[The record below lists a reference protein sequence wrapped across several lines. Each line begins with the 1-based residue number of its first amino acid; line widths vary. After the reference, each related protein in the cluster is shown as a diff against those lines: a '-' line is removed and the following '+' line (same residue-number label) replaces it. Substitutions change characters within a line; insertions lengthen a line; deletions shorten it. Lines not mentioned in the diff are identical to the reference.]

1 MKNSSKAK
9 AALDAQEKL
18 PLDEDLDNENEEGD
32 LSQEGMAESD
42 AAMLEDAKANVA
54 QDDLIGIV
62 MGNDNLDANE
72 TGSAPEQG
80 SEHEPEVS
88 DQQSNQNQSDDR
100 SAEQEEGEEQ
110 QPADEQEA
118 ENSAQEDVQ
127 KEKAEEL
134 PAAPATPA
142 SQASTADPAM
152 AQMLIKLTTDM
163 SILLDRID
171 RLEKR
176 IEAIDGSTRDA
187 KATQDACLKLAQKTN
202 DYFTD
207 AGKRIDDAVKS
218 STQDAVKTLNEE
230 FAKGMRLC
238 AQKASESVNT
248 VRKDAA
254 ETIDKVH
261 AQAVEHIHELE
272 QAASR
277 RSKMYFMMNLPERVL
292 NYAKYLAILIVLA
305 LALAFGI
312 EHFM

>member
-18 PLDEDLDNENEEGD
+18 PLDEGLDNENEEGD

-62 MGNDNLDANE
+62 MGNDNPDANE
-72 TGSAPEQG
+72 TGSAPEQD
-80 SEHEPEVS
+80 SEHEPEASNQQS
-88 DQQSNQNQSDDR
+88 DQDQSENQS
-100 SAEQEEGEEQ
+100 AEREEGEEQ
-110 QPADEQEA
+110 QSADEQEA
-118 ENSAQEDVQ
+118 KVSGQEDTQ
-127 KEKAEEL
+127 EAKAGEL
-134 PAAPATPA
+134 PTSPAAPAQ
-142 SQASTADPAM
+142 QASPADLATT
-152 AQMLIKLTTDM
+152 QMLLKLTNDM
-163 SILLDRID
+163 SVLLDRID
-171 RLEKR
+171 RIDER
-176 IEAIDGSTRDA
+176 IAREA
-187 KATQDACLKLAQKTN
+187 KAAQDDCLKLAKKTN
-202 DYFTD
+202 GYFEGTE
-207 AGKRIDDAVKS
+207 KRIDEAVRSSTQEAVKS
-218 STQDAVKTLNEE
+218 LNDE

-261 AQAVEHIHELE
+261 AQAVDHIHELE

-277 RSKMYFMMNLPERVL
+277 RSRMYFMMNLPERLL

-312 EHFM
+312 EHFV

>member
-62 MGNDNLDANE
+62 MGNDNPDANE

-100 SAEQEEGEEQ
+100 SAEK
-110 QPADEQEA
+110 
-118 ENSAQEDVQ
+118 SAQEDVQ

>member
-62 MGNDNLDANE
+62 MGNDNPDANE
-72 TGSAPEQG
+72 TGSAPEQD
-80 SEHEPEVS
+80 SEHEPEASNQQS
-88 DQQSNQNQSDDR
+88 DQDQS
-100 SAEQEEGEEQ
+100 
-110 QPADEQEA
+110 DEQEA
-118 ENSAQEDVQ
+118 EKSAQEDAQ

-254 ETIDKVH
+254 ETVDKVH

>member
-1 MKNSSKAK
+1 M
-9 AALDAQEKL
+9 
-18 PLDEDLDNENEEGD
+18 
-32 LSQEGMAESD
+32 
-42 AAMLEDAKANVA
+42 
-54 QDDLIGIV
+54 
-62 MGNDNLDANE
+62 
-72 TGSAPEQG
+72 
-80 SEHEPEVS
+80 
-88 DQQSNQNQSDDR
+88 
-100 SAEQEEGEEQ
+100 
-110 QPADEQEA
+110 
-118 ENSAQEDVQ
+118 
-127 KEKAEEL
+127 

-261 AQAVEHIHELE
+261 VQAVEHIHELE

>member
-62 MGNDNLDANE
+62 MGNDNPDANE
-72 TGSAPEQG
+72 TGSAPEQD
-80 SEHEPEVS
+80 SEHEPEASNQQS
-88 DQQSNQNQSDDR
+88 DQDQSENQS
-100 SAEQEEGEEQ
+100 AEREEGEEQ
-110 QPADEQEA
+110 EAKVSGQEDTQEA
-118 ENSAQEDVQ
+118 
-127 KEKAEEL
+127 KAGEL
-134 PAAPATPA
+134 PTSPAAPAQ
-142 SQASTADPAM
+142 QASPADLATT
-152 AQMLIKLTTDM
+152 QMLLKLTNDM
-163 SILLDRID
+163 SVLLDRID
-171 RLEKR
+171 RIDER
-176 IEAIDGSTRDA
+176 IEAIDGSTREA
-187 KATQDACLKLAQKTN
+187 KAAQDDCLKLAKKTN
-202 DYFTD
+202 GYFEGTE
-207 AGKRIDDAVKS
+207 KRIDEAVRSSTQEAVKS
-218 STQDAVKTLNEE
+218 LNDE

-261 AQAVEHIHELE
+261 AQAVDHIHELE

-277 RSKMYFMMNLPERVL
+277 RSRMYFMMNLPERLL

-312 EHFM
+312 EHFV

>member
-18 PLDEDLDNENEEGD
+18 PLDEDLDNENDEGD

-62 MGNDNLDANE
+62 MGNDNPDANE

-88 DQQSNQNQSDDR
+88 DQQSNQNQSD
-100 SAEQEEGEEQ
+100 
-110 QPADEQEA
+110 EQEA
-118 ENSAQEDVQ
+118 EKSAQEDVQ

>member
-18 PLDEDLDNENEEGD
+18 PLDEDLDNENEGGD

-62 MGNDNLDANE
+62 MGNDNPDANE

-118 ENSAQEDVQ
+118 EKSAQEDVQ

-171 RLEKR
+171 RLE
-176 IEAIDGSTRDA
+176 
-187 KATQDACLKLAQKTN
+187 
-202 DYFTD
+202 
-207 AGKRIDDAVKS
+207 
-218 STQDAVKTLNEE
+218 
-230 FAKGMRLC
+230 GMRLC

>member
-62 MGNDNLDANE
+62 MGNDNPDANE

-88 DQQSNQNQSDDR
+88 DQQSNQNQSD
-100 SAEQEEGEEQ
+100 
-110 QPADEQEA
+110 EQEA
-118 ENSAQEDVQ
+118 EKSAQEDAQ

-254 ETIDKVH
+254 ETVDKVH

>member
-62 MGNDNLDANE
+62 MGNDNPDANE

-88 DQQSNQNQSDDR
+88 DQQSNQNQSD
-100 SAEQEEGEEQ
+100 
-110 QPADEQEA
+110 EQEA
-118 ENSAQEDVQ
+118 EKSAQEDVR

-134 PAAPATPA
+134 PAAPA

-207 AGKRIDDAVKS
+207 VGKRIDDAVKS
-218 STQDAVKTLNEE
+218 STQDAVRTLNEE

-312 EHFM
+312 EHFL

>member
-62 MGNDNLDANE
+62 MGNDNPDANE
-72 TGSAPEQG
+72 TGSAPEQD
-80 SEHEPEVS
+80 SEHEPEASNQQS
-88 DQQSNQNQSDDR
+88 DQDQSENQS
-100 SAEQEEGEEQ
+100 AEREEGEEQ
-110 QPADEQEA
+110 QSADEQEA
-118 ENSAQEDVQ
+118 KVSGQEDTQ
-127 KEKAEEL
+127 EAS
-134 PAAPATPA
+134 PADLAT
-142 SQASTADPAM
+142 T
-152 AQMLIKLTTDM
+152 QMLLKLTNDM
-163 SILLDRID
+163 SVLLDRID
-171 RLEKR
+171 RIDER
-176 IEAIDGSTRDA
+176 IEAIDGSTREA
-187 KATQDACLKLAQKTN
+187 KAAQDDCLKLAKKTN
-202 DYFTD
+202 GYFEGTE
-207 AGKRIDDAVKS
+207 KRIDEAVRSSTQEAVKS
-218 STQDAVKTLNEE
+218 LNDE

-261 AQAVEHIHELE
+261 AQAVDHIHELE

-277 RSKMYFMMNLPERVL
+277 RSRMYFMMNLPERLL

-312 EHFM
+312 EHFV

>member
-62 MGNDNLDANE
+62 MGNDNPDANE
-72 TGSAPEQG
+72 TGSAPEQD
-80 SEHEPEVS
+80 SEHEPEASNQQS
-88 DQQSNQNQSDDR
+88 DQDQSENQS
-100 SAEQEEGEEQ
+100 AEREEGEEQ
-110 QPADEQEA
+110 QSADEQEA
-118 ENSAQEDVQ
+118 KVSGQEDTQ
-127 KEKAEEL
+127 EAKAGEL
-134 PAAPATPA
+134 PTSPATPA
-142 SQASTADPAM
+142 QQASPADLATT
-152 AQMLIKLTTDM
+152 QMLLKLTNDM
-163 SILLDRID
+163 SVLLDRID
-171 RLEKR
+171 RIDER
-176 IEAIDGSTRDA
+176 IEAIDGSTREA
-187 KATQDACLKLAQKTN
+187 KAAQDDCLKLAKKTN
-202 DYFTD
+202 GYFEGTE
-207 AGKRIDDAVKS
+207 KRIDEAVRSSTQEAVKS
-218 STQDAVKTLNEE
+218 LNDE

-261 AQAVEHIHELE
+261 AQAVDHIHELE

-277 RSKMYFMMNLPERVL
+277 RSRMYFMMNLPERLL

-312 EHFM
+312 EHFV

>member
-62 MGNDNLDANE
+62 MGNDNPDANE

-100 SAEQEEGEEQ
+100 SAEQEEGKEQ

-118 ENSAQEDVQ
+118 KVSGQEDTQ
-127 KEKAEEL
+127 EAKAGEL
-134 PAAPATPA
+134 PTSPAAPAQ
-142 SQASTADPAM
+142 QASPADLATT
-152 AQMLIKLTTDM
+152 QMLLKLTNDM
-163 SILLDRID
+163 SVLLD
-171 RLEKR
+171 R
-176 IEAIDGSTRDA
+176 IEAIDGSTREA
-187 KATQDACLKLAQKTN
+187 KAAQDDCLKLAKKTN
-202 DYFTD
+202 GYFEGTE
-207 AGKRIDDAVKS
+207 KRIDEAVRSSTQEAVKS
-218 STQDAVKTLNEE
+218 LNDE

-261 AQAVEHIHELE
+261 AQAVDHIHELE

-277 RSKMYFMMNLPERVL
+277 RSRMYFMMNLPERLL

-312 EHFM
+312 EHFV